1 VSEASEMRFLMAS
14 ILELQ
19 ADEADHPCAV
29 WLSIKLEPPASSW
42 PPRIPFC
49 CRKVRLSVTST
60 GTTSSPF
67 KVETV
72 QPTIVM
78 NFMIKR

>member
-19 ADEADHPCAV
+19 ADEADHPS
-29 WLSIKLEPPASSW
+29 WNPPL
-42 PPRIPFC
+42 PHGPRESLFAAG
-49 CRKVRLSVTST
+49 RLSVTST

>member
-19 ADEADHPCAV
+19 ADEADHPS
-29 WLSIKLEPPASSW
+29 WNPPLPHGARESL
-42 PPRIPFC
+42 FAAG
-49 CRKVRLSVTST
+49 RLSVTST

>member
-1 VSEASEMRFLMAS
+1 MCRKRRR
-14 ILELQ
+14 
-19 ADEADHPCAV
+19 C
-29 WLSIKLEPPASSW
+29 ASSW
-42 PPRIPFC
+42 PQSSSFRRMKRITRVPSGSRSSWNPPLPHGPRESLFAAG
-49 CRKVRLSVTST
+49 RLSVTST